1 MTPVEIQRHLVAF
14 NVLHG
19 GLGDYGIR
27 ADGKRDDDGAMGPRT
42 ANALVAAARLYG
54 IDGEHWKAQTA
65 DLLKD
70 WLAAKESQ
78 AVSLGLR
85 ALRVAL
91 QEWCA
96 GVCEVPP
103 GSNSGPRIREYLAG
117 CVRRRTGEALELT
130 ASEWCAAAASWC
142 VERAKRGDETAPH
155 GWRAAGAE
163 IETELKERGAWMAV
177 EHVRTGLYRLRP
189 GDLVILTRGT
199 ASWQR
204 HVCRLVAHKGDRI
217 WTIGGNEN
225 NRWRLT
231 PRRLSD
237 ADMLG
242 FGAYPESW
250 TDEDER
256 RVAELCPGT
265 AAKMVSEPICT

>member
-1 MTPVEIQRHLVAF
+1 E
-14 NVLHG
+14 
-19 GLGDYGIR
+19 
-27 ADGKRDDDGAMGPRT
+27 
-42 ANALVAAARLYG
+42 
-54 IDGEHWKAQTA
+54 GE
-65 DLLKD
+65 
-70 WLAAKESQ
+70 
-78 AVSLGLR
+78 R
-85 ALRVAL
+85 
-91 QEWCA
+91 
-96 GVCEVPP
+96 
-103 GSNSGPRIREYLAG
+103 
-117 CVRRRTGEALELT
+117 
-130 ASEWCAAAASWC
+130 
-142 VERAKRGDETAPH
+142 APH

-231 PRRLSD
+231 PRTLSD

-250 TDEDER
+250 TEEDEK

-265 AAKMVSEPICT
+265 AAKLVSEPICT